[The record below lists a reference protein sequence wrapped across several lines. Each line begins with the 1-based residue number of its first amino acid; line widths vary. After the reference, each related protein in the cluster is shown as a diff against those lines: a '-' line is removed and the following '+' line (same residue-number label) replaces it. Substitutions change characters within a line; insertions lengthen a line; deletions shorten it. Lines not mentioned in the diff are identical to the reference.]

1 MKFRADAA
9 DAVFGSVVFYFDG
22 IDYSLFNT
30 VRHALFKDVP
40 VLAPDTVTFIQYDGP
55 LEPEMV
61 AHRIG
66 QLPLRVLPTAGT
78 EPHGADAEYIFRIHK
93 EADTSKAGIIWVTS
107 KDVSCVTGNAEVVHY
122 RTAAEEALAAY
133 DHGFLLVALHP
144 GQRVHATFRGRVSTG
159 REATRWVSSH
169 CAARTDPSFSM
180 RVETTGSVT
189 PPEALKLALKSL
201 LDRLKRLHA
210 SF

>member
-1 MKFRADAA
+1 MKFRADCA
-9 DAVFGSVVFYFDG
+9 DPVFGSVVFYFEG

-30 VRHALFKDVP
+30 VRHALFNDVP

-66 QLPLRVLPTAGT
+66 QLPLRILPTAAG
-78 EPHGADAEYIFRIHK
+78 GDVADSEYVFCIDK
-93 EADTSKAGIIWVTS
+93 KADTSKAGIVWVTS
-107 KDVSCVTGNAEVVHY
+107 KDIACVTGNAEVVHY
-122 RTAAEEALAAY
+122 RTDAEEALAAH
-133 DHGFLLVALHP
+133 DRGFLLLALHP
-144 GQRVHATFRGRVSTG
+144 GQRVHVTFRGRVSTG

-169 CAARTDPSFSM
+169 VAARTDPGFSM
-180 RVETTGSVT
+180 RVETTGAVS
-189 PPEALKLALKSL
+189 PPEALKLALKTT